1 MAATYE
7 TKGIVLRCIKY
18 SESSVI
24 VDIYTLT
31 KGLRSYIVSGLSSR
45 KDRSKASCYQHL
57 NIIQIVAYEKPAGKL
72 ARIKEQRIVQHYST
86 LPYDVRK
93 SGIGLF
99 SLEIC
104 KESIKE
110 REPNEALYHFLEQ
123 YFVMLDN
130 KKASLGLLPIKFLLE
145 LSTYIGIRPNENHGV
160 KKPYLDML
168 AGECVEAMNKY
179 TLPKTITT
187 QLYLLMNTA
196 WDDLDD
202 IRYSKDDRVTL
213 LDDVVMYYKLHLDQL
228 KELKTLKVLREIF

>member
-31 KGLRSYIVSGLSSR
+31 KGLR
-45 KDRSKASCYQHL
+45 
-57 NIIQIVAYEKPAGKL
+57 
-72 ARIKEQRIVQHYST
+72 
-86 LPYDVRK
+86 
-93 SGIGLF
+93 
-99 SLEIC
+99 
-104 KESIKE
+104 

-187 QLYLLMNTA
+187 QLH
-196 WDDLDD
+196 D
-202 IRYSKDDRVTL
+202 
-213 LDDVVMYYKLHLDQL
+213 
-228 KELKTLKVLREIF
+228 